1 MTLAEKLS
9 YLASQRGED
18 EAALLARAVD
28 AGVEALY
35 REALIEA
42 YLEGGC
48 SREELV
54 REFGLAAAAEVDER
68 REAFERDVLWGR
80 SGG

>member
-28 AGVEALY
+28 AGVGALY

-54 REFGLAAAAEVDER
+54 REIGVAAAAEVDEQR
-68 REAFERDVLWGR
+68 HAFERDVQWGR